1 MNNVSRFRIIET
13 NDSHSLYI
21 YTSEGWELVFRA
33 NPILVGE
40 RQVRSLL
47 NSYLDSIK

>member
-1 MNNVSRFRIIET
+1 MSDVSRFRIVET

-21 YTSEGWELVFRA
+21 CTPEGWELVFRA
-33 NPILVGE
+33 NTILVGE